1 MTDDK
6 SYEEILKIPQE
17 QRKDVNTMCSVA
29 QNLLSIGKAE
39 GIAEGKAA
47 GIAEGKAEGIAEGK
61 AEGIAESLYSLVSD
75 KVITPSVAA
84 ERLEISVLELK
95 ANMQKKGFTYPTE

>member
-1 MTDDK
+1 
-6 SYEEILKIPQE
+6 
-17 QRKDVNTMCSVA
+17 MCSVA

-47 GIAEGKAEGIAEGK
+47 GIAEGKAE
-61 AEGIAESLYSLVSD
+61 SLYSLVSD

-84 ERLEISVLELK
+84 ERLEISVRKLK
-95 ANMQKKGFTYPTE
+95 ANMLKAGYTYPTE